1 MKKASFLL
9 LPLFFIF
16 LVYSQDI
23 SNSKNSLQNK
33 KKIQESEEPTIT
45 LTLKDTDI
53 RTFLQAVAEAAKV
66 NIIPGPE
73 VEAKITAR
81 LKNIPWKKALNVVLK
96 AYGFEFEEIAPGI
109 IYVTTLEKMA
119 EKRKLEREVTAQEPL
134 ITETFSL
141 NYAKVDEIS
150 KPIKQLLTPRGKIT
164 YDTRTNTL
172 IITDTKSNLES
183 LRNLIKSLDRK
194 TKQILIEVRIE
205 EADVNLTEKL
215 GINWA
220 LSNASI
226 NFPKAEHQWP
236 FGGGTKFEKRYI
248 KGEWP
253 APTLTHGV
261 IDLSSVSAIL
271 DALETE
277 GSTKLIAHP
286 KVVTLENEP
295 AKIKVVTEWPIPN
308 YFYNSETGQWE
319 ITGFEYKD
327 IGVVLEVTPQINE
340 ENMVTL
346 KVRPE
351 ITEESG
357 EKLDFTGGA
366 QLPITLK
373 REAELKVSIKNGQ
386 TLVIGGL
393 IKSSKNIT
401 KSKLPL
407 LSKIPILGWFFTHN
421 YESKKDIDLLIFI
434 TPHILEEFP
443 KSK

>member
-1 MKKASFLL
+1 MKKISFLL
-9 LPLFFIF
+9 VFLFLIF
-16 LVYSQDI
+16 CTYSQNKPDT
-23 SNSKNSLQNK
+23 K
-33 KKIQESEEPTIT
+33 KKDSENEVRIT
-45 LTLKDTDI
+45 LNLKDTDI
-53 RTFLQAVAEAAKV
+53 KTFLQAIAEAAKV

-73 VEAKITAR
+73 VDAKVTAR
-81 LKNIPWKKALNVVLK
+81 LKNIPWKKALSVVLK
-96 AYGFEFEEIAPGI
+96 AYGFEFEEISPGV

-119 EKRKLEREVTAQEPL
+119 EKRKLERELKTQEPL
-134 ITETFSL
+134 VTKTFSL

-150 KPIKQLLTPRGKIT
+150 EPIKQLLTPRGKIT
-164 YDTRTNTL
+164 YDKRTNTL

-183 LRNLIKSLDRK
+183 LKNLIKNLDRK

-215 GINWA
+215 GINWS
-220 LSNASI
+220 LTNASM
-226 NFPKAEHQWP
+226 NLPKVEHKWP

-248 KGEWP
+248 KGQWP
-253 APTLTHGV
+253 TPTLTHGI
-261 IDLSSVSAIL
+261 IDLSNVSAIL

-277 GSTKLIAHP
+277 GHTKLIAHP

-308 YFYNSETGQWE
+308 YSYNSETGQWE

-346 KVRPE
+346 KVKPE
-351 ITEESG
+351 VTEESG
-357 EKLDFTGGA
+357 EKIDFTGGA

-373 REAELKVSIKNGQ
+373 REAELKVSIKDGQ

-393 IKSSKNIT
+393 LKSSKNIT
-401 KSKLPL
+401 KSKFPL
-407 LSKIPILGWFFTHN
+407 LSKVPLLGWFFSHK
-421 YESKKDIDLLIFI
+421 YESKKDVDLLIFI
-434 TPHILEEFP
+434 TPHILKE
-443 KSK
+443 S